1 MAVVVAG
8 IAEGLVLRLLLGPG
22 PLRLGA
28 GGILL
33 DLTMLASLILLY
45 RRRHFGRRAL
55 GLQGAAPAR
64 SVGLVF
70 LAVIAVGITNLLW
83 LKGVLGLKQPNSPGI
98 TLRGDTAALAV
109 AGLFMCLCAPVTEEI
124 FFRGFLYRALR
135 NRMTVLPAA
144 VIAGVLFGLVHGL
157 SYPVDTLP
165 PRMVFGFIA
174 CLLYEETGSLLPGIA
189 LHCLIDASGFEV
201 AVTGHNH
208 IVFPA
213 FVLLAIVLLAYAG
226 IRRIR
231 RWTSARYGRSAAAAP
246 ETANPA

>member
-8 IAEGLVLRLLLGPG
+8 IAEGLLLRLLLGPG
-22 PLRLGA
+22 PLRLGLS
-28 GGILL
+28 GILL
-33 DLTMLASLILLY
+33 DLTMLASLIPLY
-45 RRRHFGRRAL
+45 RRRRFGRRAL
-55 GLQGAAPAR
+55 GLQGAAPGR

-70 LAVIAVGITNLLW
+70 VAVIAVAITNLLW

-98 TLRGDTAALAV
+98 TLRGDTPALVV
-109 AGLFMCLCAPVTEEI
+109 AGLFICLCAPVVEEI

-135 NRMTVLPAA
+135 NRMSVPWAA
-144 VIAGVLFGLVHGL
+144 AAAGILFGLVHGL
-157 SYPVDTLP
+157 TYPLDTLP

-201 AVTGHNH
+201 AVSGHNR

-213 FVLLAIVLLAYAG
+213 FVLLAIVLLVYAG
-226 IRRIR
+226 VRRMR
-231 RWTSARYGRSAAAAP
+231 GRSAVRSSRTAVAP
-246 ETANPA
+246 PGSG